1 MANVRQTPDP
11 KKKRQKGALMA
22 GVVAMLAISL
32 IWSAVA
38 FQAWIDVLRRDNEAE
53 MIFRAQEIVRAIQRY
68 RRDHGGQG
76 PLKLKD
82 LLEPSPRRSYYLRR
96 EYDDPLVRDGKW
108 GLLHMGPGGV
118 IIDPHALAED
128 GGLGLLGGGPT
139 AGSRR
144 GRLDRALGQGQ
155 TPGQGQ
161 ILAGSVPAN
170 AGLLGGLGNPND
182 DGGNGL
188 PIAGLK
194 SLCTDKPFR
203 VYRGETEYAKWL
215 FTYLDLQV
223 PGLAGKGK
231 AKGKG
236 GLRLRGK
243 GKGKGS
249 I

>member
-1 MANVRQTPDP
+1 
-11 KKKRQKGALMA
+11 
-22 GVVAMLAISL
+22 
-32 IWSAVA
+32 
-38 FQAWIDVLRRDNEAE
+38 
-53 MIFRAQEIVRAIQRY
+53 
-68 RRDHGGQG
+68 
-76 PLKLKD
+76 
-82 LLEPSPRRSYYLRR
+82 
-96 EYDDPLVRDGKW
+96 
-108 GLLHMGPGGV
+108 MGPGGT

-128 GGLGLLGGGPT
+128 GGLGLLG
-139 AGSRR
+139 AGLTS
-144 GRLDRALGQGQ
+144 GTSGAGLDQALGQGQ
-155 TPGQGQ
+155 TV
-161 ILAGSVPAN
+161 AGSVPAN

-203 VYRGETEYAKWL
+203 VYKGETEYAEWL

-236 GLRLRGK
+236 GLQLRGK

>member
-1 MANVRQTPDP
+1 MANVPQTPDLGR
-11 KKKRQKGALMA
+11 KRQKGALMA

-82 LLEPSPRRSYYLRR
+82 LLDPSPRRSYYLRR

-108 GLLHMGPGGV
+108 GLLHMGPAGT
-118 IIDPHALAED
+118 IIDPHALAEESA
-128 GGLGLLGGGPT
+128 LGLLGGGPT

-155 TPGQGQ
+155 T
-161 ILAGSVPAN
+161 LAGSVPAN
-170 AGLLGGLGNPND
+170 AGLLGGIGNPND

-194 SLCTDKPFR
+194 SLCRDKPFR
-203 VYRGETEYAKWL
+203 VYKGETEYAMWL

-236 GLRLRGK
+236 GLKLRGK